1 MRLSLSLTSKESFGS
16 DLPTC
21 LESNREFFVCAMT
34 IPTEGNDR
42 AKGPQVVGK
51 VGESIWLE
59 RGENDPRRLL
69 FAIRR

>member
-1 MRLSLSLTSKESFGS
+1 MSGKQQRI
-16 DLPTC
+16 
-21 LESNREFFVCAMT
+21 FVCAMT
-34 IPTEGNDR
+34 IPTEGNER